1 MFGIKSMDCMTQH
14 VGKLSECHWAKQ
26 ALDREM
32 LAKVFSAFT
41 PKRGHPPSGPFS
53 APIPPGELGVA
64 RHDGKDLKIPGENP
78 TWHAHT
84 MLIWVSK
91 LLSFNILLCYIP
103 GTGNTQMKIQRFC
116 FQGGFGLLRIPLL
129 TWQSL
134 SPLDTHTWC
143 FLKSRTQKRLTRC
156 GDNNGRH

>member
-1 MFGIKSMDCMTQH
+1 MFGIKSMDCMTQR
-14 VGKLSECHWAKQ
+14 VGKLSECHWVKQ

-53 APIPPGELGVA
+53 APTPPGELGVA
-64 RHDGKDLKIPGENP
+64 RHDGKDLKIPGESP

-91 LLSFNILLCYIP
+91 LLSFNNITVLYTRHWEYTDENTKVLL
-103 GTGNTQMKIQRFC
+103 
-116 FQGGFGLLRIPLL
+116 
-129 TWQSL
+129 
-134 SPLDTHTWC
+134 
-143 FLKSRTQKRLTRC
+143 SRRLWST
-156 GDNNGRH
+156 